1 MALGCA
7 MVFLAARPLDLMVQG
22 EEAAESLGLDIKKAR
37 LIVAMGASLAAA
49 AAVSATGIIGFV
61 GLVAP
66 HAVRMVTGPSHR
78 RLLPASAM
86 GGALLVLLADIVART
101 IAAPLELPIGIVTSA
116 VGAPFFLYLL
126 ARRGRSLGRL

>member
-1 MALGCA
+1 
-7 MVFLAARPLDLMVQG
+7 
-22 EEAAESLGLDIKKAR
+22 
-37 LIVAMGASLAAA
+37 
-49 AAVSATGIIGFV
+49 
-61 GLVAP
+61 
-66 HAVRMVTGPSHR
+66 MVTGPSHR